1 MKKVQSDSELSNISP
16 VKMIF
21 WTCFAV
27 VLLMQG
33 IFTFSSMLPF
43 FFNEWQLDSVD
54 AGWISGIYYGA
65 YMVFVL
71 ILVSI
76 TDWIDAK
83 KIFIGGA
90 LITCLSCFGFALFA
104 EGYWTAMLFRT
115 MGGIG
120 LAGTYMPGLKA
131 LTDRLTGKSRVRATS
146 FYTSSFGVGS
156 AFSFLIGGYIQD
168 WFTWEIAF
176 WFAGIC
182 ALLAILIIL
191 IILDNRPNKA
201 GIRSGLSSLDFRP
214 VLRNPRAMGWI
225 ACYSTHNYELFAFRS
240 WIVAYLAFALSGLDS
255 GNIQPSLIVFV
266 GVLLSMPASVI
277 GNELSMRF
285 GRTLTVNSIMGLSA
299 VFAFL
304 VGNSVGTTAPL
315 LIAIVLIYGCFVTGE
330 SASITTG
337 AIESATEDNRGVT
350 LAVHSSIGFIGS
362 FLGPVG
368 FGIVLNFFGGH
379 NIENAWFWAFATT
392 GIILLVGPLMNFY
405 LRNYKLNDSD
415 EINP

>member
-21 WTCFAV
+21 WTCFSV

-104 EGYWTAMLFRT
+104 EGYWSAMLFRT

-131 LTDRLTGKSRVRATS
+131 LTDRLNGKSRVRATS

-168 WFTWEIAF
+168 WFVWEIAF

-182 ALLAILIIL
+182 ALLAILIICFTL
-191 IILDNRPNKA
+191 ENMPNKV
-201 GIRSGLSSLDFRP
+201 GLHSGLRSLDFRP

-240 WIVAYLAFALSGLDS
+240 WIVAYLAFALTGLDS
-255 GNIQPSLIVFV
+255 GNIHPSLIVFV
-266 GVLLSMPASVI
+266 SVLLSMPASVI

-304 VGNSVGTTAPL
+304 VGNSVGITSPF
-315 LIAIVLIYGCFVTGE
+315 LIAIILVYGCFVTGE

-337 AIESATEDNRGVT
+337 AIESATEDSRGVT

-368 FGIVLNFFGGH
+368 FGIVLNTFGGH
-379 NIENAWFWAFATT
+379 NSENAWFWAFAST
-392 GIILLVGPLMNFY
+392 GMILLIGPLLNLY
-405 LRNYKLNDSD
+405 LRTYKLDISKD
-415 EINP
+415 IKS

>member
-1 MKKVQSDSELSNISP
+1 MKKVQFDSELSNISP

-90 LITCLSCFGFALFA
+90 LITCLSCFGFAFFA

-168 WFTWEIAF
+168 WFAWEIAF

-182 ALLAILIIL
+182 ALLAILIIW
-191 IILDNRPNKA
+191 IILDNRPNKE

-214 VLRNPRAMGWI
+214 VLRNPIAMGWI

-285 GRTLTVNSIMGLSA
+285 GRTRIVNSIMGLSA

-315 LIAIVLIYGCFVTGE
+315 LITIVLVYGCFVTGE

-337 AIESATEDNRGVT
+337 AIESATEDSRGVT

-368 FGIVLNFFGGH
+368 FGIILNYFGGH
-379 NIENAWFWAFATT
+379 NSENAWFWAFAST
-392 GIILLVGPLMNFY
+392 GIILLVGPLLNFY
-405 LRNYKLNDSD
+405 LRNYKLNDSKD
-415 EINP
+415 FNP

>member
-1 MKKVQSDSELSNISP
+1 MNKVQSDSELSNISP

-21 WTCFAV
+21 WTCISV

-131 LTDRLTGKSRVRATS
+131 LTDRLKGKSRVRATS

-168 WFTWEIAF
+168 WFAWEIAF

-182 ALLAILIIL
+182 ALLAILIICFTL
-191 IILDNRPNKA
+191 EDLPNKI
-201 GIRSGLSSLDFRP
+201 GINSGLRSLDFRP
-214 VLRNPRAMGWI
+214 VLRNSRAMGWI

-240 WIVAYLAFALSGLDS
+240 WIVAYLAFTLTGLES

-285 GRTLTVNSIMGLSA
+285 GRTLIVNSIMGLSA

-304 VGNSVGTTAPL
+304 VGYSVGTAAPL
-315 LIAIVLIYGCFVTGE
+315 LILIVLVYGCFVTGE

-337 AIESATEDNRGVT
+337 AIESATEDSRGVT

-368 FGIVLNFFGGH
+368 FGIVLNYFGGH
-379 NIENAWFWAFATT
+379 YSENAWFWAFAST
-392 GIILLVGPLMNFY
+392 GVILLIGPLINFY
-405 LRNYKLNDSD
+405 LRNYKLDVSNDFKS
-415 EINP
+415 